1 MSGANSGIG
10 KGFAIL
16 LAVVTGVI
24 AVVALF
30 SLFLGSFFDSAVV
43 KIACS
48 ALLPVVAAYLFYQ
61 PRLVCFFTGG
71 SGVAAYYAAA
81 YAAAAV
87 GTGLGA
93 LVLGGV
99 AGIIT
104 FVVAFLVGLLL
115 SGKLSPG
122 ADSWRKSKTK

>member
-48 ALLPVVAAYLFYQ
+48 ALLPVVAAYFFYQ
-61 PRLVCFFTGG
+61 PRLVCFFTGV

-81 YAAAAV
+81 AAAAASS
-87 GTGLGA
+87 GLGA
-93 LVLGGV
+93 VFLGGV
-99 AGIIT
+99 AGIFT
-104 FVVAFLVGLLL
+104 FVVAFLISLYL